1 MGKFFK
7 VDNPFSF
14 GSTYSGDMEIRTPN
28 PPLAKVTL
36 CQLSYIPKL
45 QGQLND
51 TKECLRSNVNLMVRL
66 RPEIEMGFE
75 PTQGSFADFCLNR
88 SATQS
93 Y

>member
-1 MGKFFK
+1 MIAHRTFSQKMGKFFK

-28 PPLAKVTL
+28 PHLAKVTL
-36 CQLSYIPKL
+36 CQLSYIPK
-45 QGQLND
+45 
-51 TKECLRSNVNLMVRL
+51 
-66 RPEIEMGFE
+66 EIGMGFE
-75 PTQGSFADFCLNR
+75 PIQGSFADFCLNR